1 MVSWWYHSNK
11 EHITAKKFFSLRR
24 TDLKIMTTASLTPS
38 VTMSLF
44 ILLTCTTVKCHY
56 EGQNIS
62 CVSRYYEFEEAA
74 ITNNSENVDALF
86 SKLYKP
92 NQPLPYSLTVLYQV
106 QLPNGTTQRISSD
119 PTCPSELWMWTYS
132 PVFLLAEPSLFNR
145 FTLYTIN
152 YFRRWKSPTVTLT
165 VPLPCKAS
173 TFDFL
178 NRMTM
183 SVSWEH
189 TVVLHSEKLRM

>member
-1 MVSWWYHSNK
+1 M
-11 EHITAKKFFSLRR
+11 A
-24 TDLKIMTTASLTPS
+24 TASVTPT
-38 VTMSLF
+38 VLVSLL
-44 ILLTCTTVKCHY
+44 ILLMCTTVKCRY

-62 CVSRYYEFEEAA
+62 CASRYYEFEEAA

-92 NQPLPYSLTVLYQV
+92 NQPLPYSLTLLYQV

-132 PVFLLAEPSLFNR
+132 PVFLLAEPSIFNKA
-145 FTLYTIN
+145 TIYTMN
-152 YFRRWKSPTVTLT
+152 YFRPWKSPTVTLT
-165 VPLPCKAS
+165 VPLPCEGKI
-173 TFDFL
+173 FDFL

-189 TVVLHSEKLRM
+189 TVILHSENVIQAH

>member
-1 MVSWWYHSNK
+1 
-11 EHITAKKFFSLRR
+11 
-24 TDLKIMTTASLTPS
+24 MTTVSVTPS
-38 VTMSLF
+38 VLVSLL
-44 ILLTCTTVKCHY
+44 ILLMCTTVKCRY

-62 CVSRYYEFEEAA
+62 CVSRYHEFEEAA

-152 YFRRWKSPTVTLT
+152 YFTPWKSPTVTLT
-165 VPLPCKAS
+165 VPLPCEGKI
-173 TFDFL
+173 FDFH
-178 NRMTM
+178 NRVTM
-183 SVSWEH
+183 SVSYSYCSLVCSCSNV
-189 TVVLHSEKLRM
+189 TIRRVCNM

>member
-1 MVSWWYHSNK
+1 MHVVTSTLCSYAFDLCSQLRVKQTRVMAARLSPSALVS
-11 EHITAKKFFSLRR
+11 FL
-24 TDLKIMTTASLTPS
+24 
-38 VTMSLF
+38 
-44 ILLTCTTVKCHY
+44 ILLTCTTVKCCDK
-56 EGQNIS
+56 EQSIS

-106 QLPNGTTQRISSD
+106 QLPNGTTQRTSSD
-119 PTCPSELWMWTYS
+119 PTCSSELWMWTYS

-165 VPLPCKAS
+165 VPLPCEGKI
-173 TFDFL
+173 FDFL

-183 SVSWEH
+183 SVSYSYCSL
-189 TVVLHSEKLRM
+189 VCS